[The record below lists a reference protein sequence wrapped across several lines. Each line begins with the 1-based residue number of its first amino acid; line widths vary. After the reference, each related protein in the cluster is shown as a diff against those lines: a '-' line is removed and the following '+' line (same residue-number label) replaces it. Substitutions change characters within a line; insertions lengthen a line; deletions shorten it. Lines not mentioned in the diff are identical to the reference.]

1 MSRLSGSYDLG
12 RATGVCA
19 ATGATLES
27 GAPCVIALAE
37 VTDPVEANAGTPA
50 GLFLRRLEYSV
61 PAWEAMAK
69 RGERPE
75 GLYCFWRTTWAGGER
90 RKMFVDDE
98 TLLDIFNRLDSDER
112 PQRQAFRFVLMLFL
126 VRKRLLRVVGTR
138 REKVDV
144 AEGGSERPTERELWM
159 VSMRGTDPGSPPI
172 AVVNP
177 RLREDDIREI
187 ADQLSEIMTGSDS
200 VDAN

>member
-19 ATGATLES
+19 ATGVPLEP
-27 GAPCVIALAE
+27 GAPCVVALAE
-37 VTDPVEANAGTPA
+37 VASQDEANAGSPT
-50 GLFLRRLEYSV
+50 GLFLRRVEYSID
-61 PAWEAMAK
+61 AWEAMVQGGK
-69 RGERPE
+69 RPE
-75 GLYCFWRTTWAGGER
+75 GLYCFWRTTWSSGQQ

-98 TLLDIFNRLDSDER
+98 TLLDIFNRLDADEA

-138 REKVDV
+138 RE
-144 AEGGSERPTERELWM
+144 GERETWL
-159 VSMRGTDPGSPPI
+159 VNIRGTDPNSPPT

-177 RLREDDIREI
+177 RLKDDDIREI
-187 ADQLSEIMTGSDS
+187 AEQLSEIMSGEGIEEGR
-200 VDAN
+200 